1 MNEEDREE
9 MRFDSYVELSPDN
22 QKMKHLTKAEIVEKS
37 LMTDYGKVEG
47 KVKLNSTRVNV
58 LHTNQPRLD
67 IPVSQLQITPMCKDD
82 KVLQRDY
89 SKYYGREAS
98 SIQRARD
105 IITREC
111 WMITM
116 KWWKNSL

>member
-1 MNEEDREE
+1 LNEEDREA

-58 LHTNQPRLD
+58 LHSNQPRLD
-67 IPVSQLQITPMCKDD
+67 IPVSQLQTHP
-82 KVLQRDY
+82 KVQRSQGAPKGLLQVLRERGFIN
-89 SKYYGREAS
+89 SKS
-98 SIQRARD
+98 
-105 IITREC
+105 
-111 WMITM
+111 
-116 KWWKNSL
+116 